1 MKKYI
6 NRTSVRDFKDEK
18 MSKVDIETI
27 TNVIN
32 NSPTSTNTQQFS
44 AIIVTNKEVKDKI
57 ATLNWGQQHIKDAA
71 AFIIFVA
78 DRTRVQ
84 YTFKT
89 MNEENS
95 PKLKQHEFVRTLVD
109 ATIAST
115 YAMNALAEMGYGTTV
130 VGGIMAFATELSK
143 LLDIPSSGFPLIALS
158 VGKPNSVSEVKP
170 KMNKV
175 FLEKYSKE
183 QANKE
188 LERYSKET
196 EEYFTNLV
204 NRPINFKQMSVYP
217 LRESG
222 SYFKA
227 FESGAKE
234 IEKYLKNFK

>member
-6 NRTSVRDFKDEK
+6 ERTSVRDFKNEK
-18 MSKVDIETI
+18 MSIKDIETI
-27 TNVIN
+27 TKVIN

-44 AIIVTNKEVKDKI
+44 AIIITNKEVKDKI

-89 MNEENS
+89 MAEKTN
-95 PKLKQHEFVRTLVD
+95 PKLKEHEFVRTIVD
-109 ATIAST
+109 TTIAST
-115 YAMNALAEMGYGTTV
+115 YAMNALMEMGYGTTV

-143 LLDIPSSGFPLIALS
+143 LLDIPSSAFPLIALS
-158 VGKPNSVSEVKP
+158 VGRPNTTCGIKP

-175 FLEKYSKE
+175 FLDKYSKE
-183 QANKE
+183 QANNE

-196 EEYFTNLV
+196 EQYFTNLV
-204 NRPINFKQMSVYP
+204 NKSINFKQMSVYP

-222 SYFKA
+222 SYFSA